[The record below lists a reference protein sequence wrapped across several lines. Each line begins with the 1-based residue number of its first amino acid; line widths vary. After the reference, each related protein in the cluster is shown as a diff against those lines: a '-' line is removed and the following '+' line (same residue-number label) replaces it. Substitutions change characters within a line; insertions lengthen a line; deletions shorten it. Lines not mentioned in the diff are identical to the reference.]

1 MTSKYIF
8 PFIEPDD
15 CEVIKQWIKN
25 NKGILILKDQ
35 GCWVAGRYFAWYPG
49 YLLEIKNS
57 QTEFLFKLTFQY
69 IFPYDWSQGSLPVFH
84 D

>member
-8 PFIEPDD
+8 PFIKPND
-15 CEVIKQWIKN
+15 CKIIEQWVKN
-25 NKGILILKDQ
+25 NKEISILKEQ
-35 GCWVAGRYFAWYPG
+35 GCWIGGQYLGWFPG

-57 QTEFLFKLTFQY
+57 RTEFLYKLTFQY
-69 IFPYDWSQGSLPVFH
+69 IFPYRLSQNSAVFY